1 MRPRAATIMSYAR
14 RRSGAPPTS
23 RSGAYARR
31 IRSEL
36 TRRLTIPHPTRPC
49 TRAASS
55 SSWTGIAR
63 SSRTGWSKSPGSSFR
78 GVFPRP
84 AHYCIPTEH
93 SAYHTTPK
101 RNPFPHEGADTTRR
115 NTRMQSAYV
124 LANRGLIDRAKNIL
138 ATPKTEWPIIQAE
151 TTDAAQ
157 LYTGY
162 VIPLAAFS
170 AVMCFILMS
179 LIGVRY
185 WHMPVLTG
193 LVYALANFGFALL
206 GIYLLGLII
215 DALAPSFAGQRNQR
229 QALKTA
235 AYAFTP
241 AALSAVLGLLPAI
254 GLLSA
259 LRVLLQ
265 LIACLYGI

>member
-1 MRPRAATIMSYAR
+1 
-14 RRSGAPPTS
+14 
-23 RSGAYARR
+23 
-31 IRSEL
+31 
-36 TRRLTIPHPTRPC
+36 
-49 TRAASS
+49 
-55 SSWTGIAR
+55 
-63 SSRTGWSKSPGSSFR
+63 
-78 GVFPRP
+78 
-84 AHYCIPTEH
+84 
-93 SAYHTTPK
+93 
-101 RNPFPHEGADTTRR
+101 
-115 NTRMQSAYV
+115 MQSAYAP
-124 LANRGLIDRAKNIL
+124 ANRGLIDRAKNIL

-170 AVMCFILMS
+170 AVMSFIHMS

-265 LIACLYGI
+265 LIACLYGIYLLYLGLPVLMRSPQEKVPGYTTAVVVCIILLGAMLGLVVSTVVRMTGYSPYPGAYGVHG